1 MQTSKPIRHATTWLT
16 HVFGGGLDQ
25 DDRFVVERFE
35 SMASGEIR
43 PLRAARA
50 SGNDDDQR
58 KARTTLSRR
67 TVQRLRPERYEIII
81 ATGVSRD
88 AGIQLYGDGAAGI
101 ALRSSWR

>member
-43 PLRAARA
+43 PLCAARD
-50 SGNDDDQR
+50 SRSDDRR
-58 KARTTLSRR
+58 KARSPVSRR
-67 TVQRLRPERYEIII
+67 TVQRLRPKRNEIII

-101 ALRSSWR
+101 ALRSNWR

>member
-1 MQTSKPIRHATTWLT
+1 MQTSKPIRHASTWLT

-50 SGNDDDQR
+50 SGNDDQR

-101 ALRSSWR
+101 ALRSIWR

>member
-1 MQTSKPIRHATTWLT
+1 MQTSKPVRHATTWLT

-43 PLRAARA
+43 PLRAAKA
-50 SGNDDDQR
+50 AAGDDR
-58 KARTTLSRR
+58 HKARTTVSRR
-67 TVQRLRPERYEIII
+67 TVQRLRPTRYEIIV

-88 AGIQLYGDGAAGI
+88 AGIQLYGDGAAGM

>member
-1 MQTSKPIRHATTWLT
+1 MQTSKSVRHATTWLT

-43 PLRAARA
+43 PMHAAKA
-50 SGNDDDQR
+50 GGGDQR
-58 KARTTLSRR
+58 KAGTTVSRR
-67 TVQRLRPERYEIII
+67 TVQRLHPKRYEIII

-88 AGIQLYGDGAAGI
+88 AGIQLYGDGAAGM

>member
-1 MQTSKPIRHATTWLT
+1 MQTSKPVRHATTWLT

-43 PLRAARA
+43 PLRAAKA
-50 SGNDDDQR
+50 GGDDR
-58 KARTTLSRR
+58 PKACTTVSRR
-67 TVQRLRPERYEIII
+67 TVQRLRPKRYEIII

>member
-1 MQTSKPIRHATTWLT
+1 MQTNKSVRHATTWLT

-35 SMASGEIR
+35 SMATGEIR
-43 PLRAARA
+43 PLRAVRA
-50 SGNDDDQR
+50 GGGDRR
-58 KARTTLSRR
+58 KACATVSRR
-67 TVQRLRPERYEIII
+67 TVQRLRPKRYEIII

>member
-35 SMASGEIR
+35 SMATGEIR
-43 PLRAARA
+43 PLRVVKA
-50 SGNDDDQR
+50 GGGDER
-58 KARTTLSRR
+58 KAGTTVSRR
-67 TVQRLRPERYEIII
+67 TVQRLRPKRYEIII

-101 ALRSSWR
+101 ALRSNWR

>member
-1 MQTSKPIRHATTWLT
+1 MQTSKSVRHATTWLT

-43 PLRAARA
+43 PLRAAKA
-50 SGNDDDQR
+50 GSDDEQR
-58 KARTTLSRR
+58 KARTTVSRR
-67 TVQRLRPERYEIII
+67 TVQRLRPKRYEIII